1 MMGKVKIKQIK
12 SQINKPA
19 RQKKTL
25 TALGIRKMN
34 QVVEH
39 EATPQ
44 IMGMIAKVNHLL
56 EVEEVK

>member
-1 MMGKVKIKQIK
+1 MGKVKIKQVKSKIK
-12 SQINKPA
+12 QPA

-44 IMGMIAKVNHLL
+44 ILGMISKVQHLL
-56 EVEEVK
+56 KVEEIK

>member
-1 MMGKVKIKQIK
+1 MGKVKIKQIK
-12 SQINKPA
+12 SKIKQPA

-34 QVVEH
+34 KVVEH

-44 IMGMIAKVNHLL
+44 ILGMIAKVKHLL
-56 EVEEVK
+56 QVEEIK

>member
-1 MMGKVKIKQIK
+1 MGKVKIKQIRSK
-12 SQINKPA
+12 IKRPA

-25 TALGIRKMN
+25 TALGIRKMH

-44 IMGMIAKVNHLL
+44 IMGMIAKVKHLL
-56 EVEEVK
+56 EVEEIK

>member
-1 MMGKVKIKQIK
+1 MAKVKIKQIK

>member
-1 MMGKVKIKQIK
+1 MGKVKIKQIK

-25 TALGIRKMN
+25 TALGIRKMH

-39 EATPQ
+39 DATPQ

>member
-1 MMGKVKIKQIK
+1 MGKVKIKQIK

-25 TALGIRKMN
+25 TALGVRKMH

-44 IMGMIAKVNHLL
+44 IMGMIAKVEHLL
-56 EVEEVK
+56 AVEVVK

>member
-1 MMGKVKIKQIK
+1 MAKIRIKQIK

-25 TALGIRKMN
+25 IALGIRKMN
-34 QVVEH
+34 TVVEH

-44 IMGMIAKVNHLL
+44 IMGMIAKVQHLVS
-56 EVEEVK
+56 VEK

>member
-1 MMGKVKIKQIK
+1 MGKVKIKQIK
-12 SQINKPA
+12 SKIKQPA

-34 QVVEH
+34 QEVEH

-44 IMGMIAKVNHLL
+44 IMGMIAKVQHLIK
-56 EVEEVK
+56 VEEIK

>member
-1 MMGKVKIKQIK
+1 MGKVKIKQIK
-12 SQINKPA
+12 SKIKRPA

-25 TALGIRKMN
+25 TALGIRKMH

-44 IMGMIAKVNHLL
+44 IMGMIAKVEHLL
-56 EVEEVK
+56 SVEEIK